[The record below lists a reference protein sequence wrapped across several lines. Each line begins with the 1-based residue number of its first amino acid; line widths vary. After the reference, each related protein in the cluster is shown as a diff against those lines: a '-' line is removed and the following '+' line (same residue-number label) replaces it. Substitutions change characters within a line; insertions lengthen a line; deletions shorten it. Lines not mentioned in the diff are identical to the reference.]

1 MTNFLD
7 LLLGHLQSRVW
18 VFPKMLT
25 AKAPQTALLL
35 ASFRLTWQ
43 MNIQQASFDDSLHI
57 NLHMDPYGN
66 IYGVQ
71 PVATL
76 RLHRR
81 VRSCTKNGGQ
91 VTGSGDWYVWQS
103 TQQQNTSY
111 GQPWLFLI
119 FTWYILSRNWVFQYM
134 FQCCFGRLIIDP
146 HFLIFSHWNS
156 HRLNGI
162 QPISEDKPDFHG
174 CEHGF
179 LTALSPEKIA
189 CRLRSLG
196 GRL

>member
-1 MTNFLD
+1 MIVSIST
-7 LLLGHLQSRVW
+7 SIW
-18 VFPKMLT
+18 
-25 AKAPQTALLL
+25 
-35 ASFRLTWQ
+35 
-43 MNIQQASFDDSLHI
+43 I
-57 NLHMDPYGN
+57 HMA

-91 VTGSGDWYVWQS
+91 VTGSGDWYVWQN

-111 GQPWLFLI
+111 CQPWLFLI
-119 FTWYILSRNWVFQYM
+119 FTWYVLSRNWVFQ
-134 FQCCFGRLIIDP
+134 CSFGRLIIDP

-174 CEHGF
+174 CEHGSVPRE
-179 LTALSPEKIA
+179 SPADWDPWEGVSSARPAAWQQSMGRIDACVRLWNKIEDTPT
-189 CRLRSLG
+189 RS
-196 GRL
+196 